1 MAVFRV
7 EKTKDFTVM
16 SNHHLRNTN
25 LSLKAK
31 GLMSLMLSLPEDW
44 DYTLKG
50 LSCICK
56 DGIDAISAT
65 IKELEKH
72 GYLSRQRLRFP
83 NGRLGDIEYT
93 IHEQPEFPITEP
105 DPPKRE
111 NPKQVNPKLDNPEQ
125 ASPKQAL
132 PAQEN
137 QGQLNKYKQNTK
149 KSNKEESTDKKDK
162 TRVREYR
169 ELIKENIE
177 YDILVERYGADK
189 LDAIVELML
198 EAVISEHP
206 YCVIARE
213 KLPREVVR
221 SRLLKVDS
229 SHIEFV
235 LDEFEGTTSKVGNT
249 RAYTLA
255 ALFNA
260 PVNMDNHY
268 QFEVN
273 HDLSSRRR
281 RKAH

>member
-7 EKTKDFTVM
+7 EKTKDYTVM
-16 SNHHLRNTN
+16 SNHHLRNTK

-111 NPKQVNPKLDNPEQ
+111 NPKQVNPKQIIPIQ
-125 ASPKQAL
+125 AQPVLGKTV
-132 PAQEN
+132 
-137 QGQLNKYKQNTK
+137 QLNTKVSNTE
-149 KSNKEESTDKKDK
+149 KSNTQGIKDRIDKMDA
-162 TRVREYR
+162 RAYR
-169 ELIKENIE
+169 ELIQDNIE
-177 YDILVERYGADK
+177 YDILVERYGAERM
-189 LDAIVELML
+189 DAVVDLML
-198 EAVISEHP
+198 EAVISQTP
-206 YCVIARE
+206 DCIIAGGIF
-213 KLPREVVR
+213 PREVVR
-221 SRLLKVDS
+221 SRMLKINS
-229 SHIEFV
+229 AHIEYVFDC
-235 LDEFEGTTSKVGNT
+235 LDASTSKVNNIK
-249 RAYTLA
+249 AYVLA
-255 ALFNA
+255 TLFNS
-260 PVNMDNHY
+260 PVTMDDY
-268 QFEVN
+268 YRAEVN
-273 HDLSSRRR
+273 HDLSPRRR
-281 RKAH
+281 RKAR

>member
-7 EKTKDFTVM
+7 EKTKDYTVM
-16 SNHHLRNTN
+16 SNHHLRNTK

-111 NPKQVNPKLDNPEQ
+111 NPKQVNPKQIIPIQ
-125 ASPKQAL
+125 AQPVLGKTV
-132 PAQEN
+132 
-137 QGQLNKYKQNTK
+137 QLNTKVSNTE
-149 KSNKEESTDKKDK
+149 KSNTQGIKDRIDKMDA
-162 TRVREYR
+162 RAYR
-169 ELIKENIE
+169 ELIQDNIE
-177 YDILVERYGADK
+177 YDILVERY
-189 LDAIVELML
+189 DAERMDAVVDLML
-198 EAVISEHP
+198 EAVISQTP
-206 YCVIARE
+206 DCIIAGGIF
-213 KLPREVVR
+213 PREVVR
-221 SRLLKVDS
+221 SRMLKINS
-229 SHIEFV
+229 AHIEYVFDC
-235 LDEFEGTTSKVGNT
+235 LDASTSKVKNIK
-249 RAYTLA
+249 AYVLA
-255 ALFNA
+255 TLFNS
-260 PVNMDNHY
+260 PVTMDDY
-268 QFEVN
+268 YRAEVN
-273 HDLSSRRR
+273 HDLSPRRR
-281 RKAH
+281 RKAL